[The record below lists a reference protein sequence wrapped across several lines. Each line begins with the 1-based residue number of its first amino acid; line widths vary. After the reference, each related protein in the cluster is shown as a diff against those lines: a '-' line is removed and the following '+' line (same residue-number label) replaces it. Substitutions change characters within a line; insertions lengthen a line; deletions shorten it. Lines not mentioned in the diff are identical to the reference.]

1 MNWIMV
7 VISQLYHKHTFSET
21 RWRQK
26 IRLHQKH
33 PVRGI
38 NIWSKPFSMLQRRIG
53 PKRSE
58 AEIRTYEQEL
68 NRGYEC
74 QFFALPSP
82 IAVSGDLKRIINV
95 SVGAMNFRIYPPFAL
110 NEKKHAS
117 GSFVEVAIPEGVEH
131 VENTTTIP
139 SDAVTGVRAGHGILP
154 NGIWARGLRIDVPTE
169 NSTNTDVVIGE
180 LLDHVCQCTHQW
192 WVRGTHDPFLGF
204 VRLGAAVGKDFR
216 TRQLFRSQGA
226 AKVEPP
232 WYGAARFQPA
242 LGAAAILDET
252 TWTLIGH
259 HLSQGNRA
267 DVGILGIHDAVAS
280 IPHGEWPKLMMMTLN
295 RTTD

>member
-1 MNWIMV
+1 MAAKD
-7 VISQLYHKHTFSET
+7 QTA
-21 RWRQK
+21 
-26 IRLHQKH
+26 
-33 PVRGI
+33 
-38 NIWSKPFSMLQRRIG
+38 SKASRSWDQYLVKAVFDASAPDW

-74 QFFALPSP
+74 QLFALPSP

-169 NSTNTDVVIGE
+169 KSTNTDVVIGE

>member
-1 MNWIMV
+1 MAAKD
-7 VISQLYHKHTFSET
+7 QTA
-21 RWRQK
+21 
-26 IRLHQKH
+26 
-33 PVRGI
+33 
-38 NIWSKPFSMLQRRIG
+38 SKASRSWDQYLVKAVFDASAPDW

-74 QFFALPSP
+74 QLFALPSP

-154 NGIWARGLRIDVPTE
+154 NGIWARGARPRY
-169 NSTNTDVVIGE
+169 STK
-180 LLDHVCQCTHQW
+180 Q
-192 WVRGTHDPFLGF
+192 
-204 VRLGAAVGKDFR
+204 
-216 TRQLFRSQGA
+216 
-226 AKVEPP
+226 
-232 WYGAARFQPA
+232 
-242 LGAAAILDET
+242 
-252 TWTLIGH
+252 
-259 HLSQGNRA
+259 
-267 DVGILGIHDAVAS
+267 
-280 IPHGEWPKLMMMTLN
+280 HGL
-295 RTTD
+295 